1 MISYKARVNRTL
13 FFFFLGK
20 YTSGCESRSVFLSPQ
35 EPSVGNPGFTHTAK
49 TYSLFNS
56 GDAEKNNVVMSRWAS
71 GVGQEIGPPN
81 SAPLGKAPK

>member
-1 MISYKARVNRTL
+1 MGN
-13 FFFFLGK
+13 LGFK
-20 YTSGCESRSVFLSPQ
+20 
-35 EPSVGNPGFTHTAK
+35 HTAK

-81 SAPLGKAPK
+81 SALLGEAQK